1 MNENI
6 ASILKDRIKD
16 LPFIDKIAGLV
27 RPVRVE
33 VLDDKNAKQ
42 LKTYPIASDI
52 DVNAITQDKYRSLV
66 PNSKFKSII
75 YFEDSGTTL
84 AYRDRDRVGF
94 VGRVILV
101 GWLNLP
107 KLLDCEFKTGST
119 QAILSI
125 ISKLPG
131 DHFSD
136 GVYREMRITAVNEIP
151 KSNAIFSRYTYDEI
165 KNQYLMYPFDY
176 FALNIQVEYWI
187 NIKCIDDFNLG
198 LCNQCS

>member
-1 MNENI
+1 MNEKI
-6 ASILKDRIKD
+6 ANILKDKIKD

-27 RPVRVE
+27 RAQRVE
-33 VLDDKNAKQ
+33 IIGDNNAKTM
-42 LKTYPIASDI
+42 KTYPIASDI
-52 DVNAITQDKYRSLV
+52 DVKAITQDKYRSLV
-66 PNSKFKSII
+66 PNSKFSSII

-84 AYRDRDRVGF
+84 AYRNGDRVGF
-94 VGRVILV
+94 IGRMVLV

-131 DHFSD
+131 DYFSD
-136 GVYREMRITAVNEIP
+136 GIYQAIRITAVNEIP
-151 KSNAIFSRYTYDEI
+151 KSNAIFSKYSYDEI

-187 NIKCIDDFNLG
+187 NVKCIDEFNLG
-198 LCNQCS
+198 SCKTC